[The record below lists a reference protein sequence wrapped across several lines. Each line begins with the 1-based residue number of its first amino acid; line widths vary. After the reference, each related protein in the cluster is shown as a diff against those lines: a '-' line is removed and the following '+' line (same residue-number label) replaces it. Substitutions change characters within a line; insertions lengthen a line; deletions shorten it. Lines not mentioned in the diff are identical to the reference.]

1 MQKLIL
7 KLLLCMVIIY
17 GFATYLNTYFLK
29 FDEYYS
35 FYSQKFNDIEKQP
48 LKTNLIVGSS
58 HGCFG
63 INPKNFDS
71 KSFNFCFTGSNPT
84 YYLNLLKLGI
94 LNPSKIDTLFYQV
107 DWFMFDKKWMWR
119 EVHHDG
125 ESIQNKYLI
134 KSLFCSQIHH
144 SELIQN
150 SLFNFTNPSQNL
162 KKQHSPDQFF
172 NGYFKGFVQYNIP
185 GNKEWEHRTKT
196 QFNDTQIS
204 NFKIFIQQ
212 LKDCKITII
221 LLSTPEFNMNHN
233 IDKQKGLQ
241 IIQNVANSF
250 KIPFINIHQSKEFQ
264 YPINY
269 FHDWGHLNLLGA
281 NKFSSEMK
289 HYLFNQRTKKI

>member
-7 KLLLCMVIIY
+7 RSLIFIVIIY

-35 FYSQKFNDIEKQP
+35 FYTQKFNDIGKQP
-48 LKTNLIVGSS
+48 SKTNLIIGSS

-63 INPKNFDS
+63 INPKYFDS
-71 KSFNFCFTGSNPT
+71 KSFNFCFTGSNPA
-84 YYLNLLKLGI
+84 YYLNMLKLGI

-125 ESIQNKYLI
+125 ESIQSKYILN
-134 KSLFCSQIHH
+134 SLFYSHINH

-150 SLFNFTNPSQNL
+150 NLFNFTNPSQNL
-162 KKQHSPDQFF
+162 KKQQSPDHFF
-172 NGYFKGFVQYNIP
+172 NLYYKGFVQYNIP
-185 GNKEWEHRTKT
+185 GNKEWKHRSKT

-204 NFKIFIQQ
+204 NFKILIQQ
-212 LKDCKITII
+212 LKDSKITII
-221 LLSTPEFNMNHN
+221 LLSTPEFNMNRN
-233 IDKQKGLQ
+233 NDKQKGLQ
-241 IIQNVANSF
+241 IIQNVATAY
-250 KIPFINIHQSKEFQ
+250 KIPFINIHQCKEFQ
-264 YPINY
+264 YPKNH

-289 HYLFNQRTKKI
+289 QYLFKQCTKKI